1 MALQY
6 AISLI
11 NTRLDAIETAL
22 GTAATQVTHL
32 HNQGIALTFHNAAK
46 SGQNLIYLG
55 VQTVSTASG
64 LHIDADGYLQI
75 EIGPGQAIYAVSNP
89 AGVVLEVLEQ
99 RM

>member
-1 MALQY
+1 MAEIQTHQY
-6 AISLI
+6 
-11 NTRLDAIETAL
+11 TL

-32 HNQGIALTFHNAAK
+32 HNQGIVLTFHNSSK

-55 VQTVSTASG
+55 AETVSTATG
-64 LHIDADGYLQI
+64 LHIDAENYLQI
-75 EIGPGQAIYAVSNP
+75 EIGPGQAIFAISHP